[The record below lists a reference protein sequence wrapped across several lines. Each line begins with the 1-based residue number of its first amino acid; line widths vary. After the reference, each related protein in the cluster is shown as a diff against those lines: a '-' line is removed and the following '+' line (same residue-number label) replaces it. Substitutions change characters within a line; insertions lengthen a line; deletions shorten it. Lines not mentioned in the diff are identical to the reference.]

1 MANAIQPV
9 KLIAYM
15 KIRLFILTLLV
26 ATHAYA
32 QEETTSATPAEPSP
46 TPVIPLET
54 EAAEAA
60 AEVKEEVKEAT
71 ESMNEAATEA
81 VNEVSETVESATETT
96 PAPAPAPEGN
106 PLFENTP
113 LPENNS
119 TDFIPDETLLMDP
132 LPDIS
137 MDTGFTMPPPANVEQ
152 PGKELRKQIALRKA
166 RTKALKDPKLQ
177 EALHRAEIAR
187 TDLEKREALKEYYT
201 GLFANMRKIDK
212 TLEKTIDSLEE
223 AAIART
229 TQTNVIP
236 TEPLEP

>member
-54 EAAEAA
+54 EAAEAT
-60 AEVKEEVKEAT
+60 AEVKEEVKEAAET
-71 ESMNEAATEA
+71 
-81 VNEVSETVESATETT
+81 VSETAESATETT

-119 TDFIPDETLLMDP
+119 TDFMPDETLLMDP

-152 PGKELRKQIALRKA
+152 PGKALRKQIALRKA

-229 TQTNVIP
+229 TQTNVVP